1 MRVLRVVGAC
11 LLLALSQ
18 SLAAQPAPSP
28 PLRLFLDCQTGCD
41 ESFVRTELTWVDYVR
56 NRQDADL
63 HVLVTSQA
71 TGGGGREYHLRFIG
85 LRALSGQD
93 GELRFTTPTAAT
105 SDQIR
110 NRLVETLSLGLV
122 RYVADR
128 PEAERLRV
136 TFARPTGPAQPAG
149 PVRDPW
155 NRWVFTVSGNGSLF
169 GESRNTS
176 NSFSGSLRA
185 RRITDHWNLDVVV
198 SGNRNNSTFTLSDGT
213 EFTSSIRGYNG
224 GILLARS
231 LGARMATGVR
241 FNGRNSTRNNE
252 DLVLRPTAV
261 VEFSLYPY
269 RESTRRLVTLE
280 YGIGAYSAEYT
291 EETIFGVTSEVLAR
305 QYVALAVDLRQPWGS
320 VGLGAS
326 FQHYLRDLNQNRI
339 GLSGSTNVRLAK
351 GLSLNV
357 FADYGRPRDQVSLQ
371 RGEASD
377 EEVLLRLRLLQT
389 DYTIFTSFGLSYSF
403 GSIFSPVVNPRL
415 RGRDPALGGGGIFF
429 F

>member
-11 LLLALSQ
+11 LLLVLSQ
-18 SLAAQPAPSP
+18 SLAAQPAPP
-28 PLRLFLDCQTGCD
+28 QPLRLFLDCQTGCD
-41 ESFVRTELTWVDYVR
+41 DSFVRTELTWVDYVR
-56 NRQDADL
+56 ARQDADL
-63 HVLVTSQA
+63 HVLVTSQV
-71 TGGGGREYHLRFIG
+71 TGGGGREYHLRFMG
-85 LRALSGQD
+85 LRALAGQD

-136 TFARPTGPAQPAG
+136 TFARPTVSDQPAG
-149 PVRDPW
+149 PVHDAW
-155 NRWVFTVSGNGSLF
+155 NRWVFTVSGNGNLF

-176 NSFSGSLRA
+176 NSYSGSLRA
-185 RRITDHWNLDVVV
+185 RRITDQWKLDVVV
-198 SGNRNNSTFTLSDGT
+198 SGNRSNSTFTLSDGT
-213 EFTSSIRGYNG
+213 EFTSKVRGYSG
-224 GILLARS
+224 GVLLGRS

-241 FNGRNSTRNNE
+241 LNGRNSTRNNE

-280 YGIGAYSAEYT
+280 YGVGAYSAEYT

-305 QYVALAVDLRQPWGS
+305 QYIAMSVDLRQPWGS

-326 FQHYLRDLNQNRI
+326 FQHYLRDFAQNRI

-351 GLSLNV
+351 GLSLNL
-357 FADYGRPRDQVSLQ
+357 FADYGRPRDQLSLP

-377 EEVLLRLRLLQT
+377 EEVLLRLRQLQT
-389 DYTIFTSFGLSYSF
+389 NYTYYTSFGLSYSF

-415 RGRDPALGGGGIFF
+415 RGSDPAGGGGVFF